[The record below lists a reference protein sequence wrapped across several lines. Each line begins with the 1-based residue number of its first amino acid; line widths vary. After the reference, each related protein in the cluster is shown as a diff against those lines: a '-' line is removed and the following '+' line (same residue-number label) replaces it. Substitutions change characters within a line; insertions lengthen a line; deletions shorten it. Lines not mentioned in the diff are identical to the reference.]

1 MSRILWPCSVSNSRL
16 IVLLSLIGSEVT
28 RFICEIIA
36 SLMIGYH
43 LDQIQRYR
51 FISLVRTKLITE
63 LLVLLMSI
71 ICIVNITQG
80 DTIPL

>member
-1 MSRILWPCSVSNSRL
+1 MWPCSLANSRL
-16 IVLLSLIGSEVT
+16 IVLFSLIGSEVT
-28 RFICEIIA
+28 RFIGEIIA
-36 SLMIGYH
+36 GLMIGYH

-51 FISLVRTKLITE
+51 FISLVRTKLTTE
-63 LLVLLMSI
+63 LLVLFMSI